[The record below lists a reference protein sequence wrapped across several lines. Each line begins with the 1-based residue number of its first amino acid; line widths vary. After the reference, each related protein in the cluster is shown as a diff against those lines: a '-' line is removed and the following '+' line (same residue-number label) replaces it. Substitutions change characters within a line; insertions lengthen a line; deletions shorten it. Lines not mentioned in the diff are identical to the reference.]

1 MKNRIPIL
9 ALSIALATSLL
20 IPLHSLAGSFSD
32 VPADYPYYKQ
42 IEFLKTEGIIGGYPD
57 GTFKPGQ
64 VVNRAEALK
73 IILNAAKIQATD
85 ATKTSFSDVQLADWF
100 AKFVET
106 AKAKGIVNGNP
117 DGTFAPA
124 RNVNKVE
131 YLKMLLLAFDVKFV
145 NYKAP
150 ADPLYP
156 DTTDSSQW
164 FIPYLDFAKNVNMIS
179 PDSAGNIEPTRNLT
193 RGEVADIA
201 YKLII
206 IIKGGPVQLDLSR
219 AEAQLIQSI
228 YDLQNNKLE
237 SAHTHVAS
245 AKTLAQDALS
255 KAPNES
261 IVKAAVKVIEAF
273 ESLITAFQQSA
284 ANKNED
290 ALKSA
295 GSAYNL
301 AEDAK
306 NINSGIS
313 NLSDQVKAAS
323 KSLADSI
330 RARQ

>member
-1 MKNRIPIL
+1 ML
-9 ALSIALATSLL
+9 ASSLL
-20 IPLHSLAGSFSD
+20 MPFQSLAGSFSD

-73 IILNAAKIQATD
+73 IILNAGKITATD
-85 ATKTSFSDVQLADWF
+85 ATKSSFKDVQLSDWF
-100 AKFVET
+100 VKYVET

-117 DGTFAPA
+117 DGTFAPG

-156 DTTDSSQW
+156 DTKDSSQW

-237 SAHTHVAS
+237 SAHSHVAN
-245 AKTLAQDALS
+245 AKTLAQDALG

-273 ESLITAFQQSA
+273 EALITAFQQSA

-301 AEDAK
+301 ADDAK